1 MIHVI
6 AVDENP
12 HTFTQLKT
20 ILGQDSRVRL
30 DGFFTDAGGV
40 LEHAQ
45 HHLIDFCLLSTD
57 IPGMDSLSLGSRLL
71 GIQPRLHIVMLAT
84 DTHSAYDAFRI
95 HASGYLL
102 KPISI
107 QDLREQ
113 LDLYL
118 QRAHMS
124 HLLTAESRS
133 VSIRCFGGFHCTV
146 AGEPVKF
153 RTAKAEELLALL
165 VHYQGRPRSK
175 DILVDKLWPNLP
187 PEKSHNLFRVNC
199 TYLRN
204 AFSEK
209 GVSDL
214 LLRVRDSYS
223 IDTDRVNCDLYRFR
237 QAELSMTSLSANELE
252 AIASIYCGEYL
263 ESQEYTWASSLKLP
277 SFDIYKSIEYHLA
290 ELYSAQ
296 CEYKKAENVLLRVK
310 SRDPYD
316 EESVDR
322 LIRFYLSTGSPRI
335 AQNLY
340 QDFTSLLSQALGA
353 SPSDKLTRPF

>member
-6 AVDENP
+6 AVDESP

-20 ILGQDSRVRL
+20 ILGQDSRVSL
-30 DGFFTDAGGV
+30 DGFFTDTGGV
-40 LEHAQ
+40 LAYAQ
-45 HHLIDFCLLSTD
+45 RHLIDFCLLSVD
-57 IPGMDSLSLGSRLL
+57 IPGMDSLALGSRLL

-102 KPISI
+102 KP
-107 QDLREQ
+107 LRAQELRAQ
-113 LDLYL
+113 IELYL
-118 QRAHMS
+118 QRAHLS
-124 HLLTAESRS
+124 DSLASTPRS
-133 VSIRCFGGFHCTV
+133 VSIRCFGGFRCAV

-153 RTAKAEELLALL
+153 RTTKAEELLALL

-199 TYLRN
+199 TYLRS

-214 LLRVRDSYS
+214 LLRVQDSYS
-223 IDTDRVNCDLYRFR
+223 IDTNLLDCDLYRFR
-237 QAELSMTSLSANELE
+237 QAGLSMTSLSAEELE
-252 AIASIYCGEYL
+252 TVAASYCGEFM
-263 ESQEYTWASSLKLP
+263 ESQEYSWASGIKILAL
-277 SFDIYKSIEYHLA
+277 DIYKSIEYHLA
-290 ELYSAQ
+290 ELYNAQ
-296 CEYKKAENVLLRVK
+296 CEFKKAENVLLRVK
-310 SRDPYD
+310 ARDPYD
-316 EESVDR
+316 EESADR
-322 LIRFYLSTGSPRI
+322 LIRFYLATGSPRM
-335 AQNLY
+335 AQSLY
-340 QDFTSLLSQALGA
+340 LDFTSLLSQALGD